1 MTSTDPNLVFQD
13 TISIFNVKQVYW
25 RRYESRRSPK
35 PTHCNRKRK
44 KIKYGE
50 ERRMELFHRAMWH
63 VAVESWQWIH
73 QVAAPCNLARGSRMT
88 WHWIR
93 PNIRHIGILF
103 PVSIS
108 TISPQSTCHSA
119 PVYEILSKSDAPWQ
133 KNDVVSIFEM
143 ANLRHLRFYGSNN
156 GFFEKPMY
164 NFVQVVNRDC
174 SSELLSFW
182 ENRVFAFWRQTDR
195 RTHRWTGP
203 TH

>member
-1 MTSTDPNLVFQD
+1 MKAPTPTSDQMMTS
-13 TISIFNVKQVYW
+13 
-25 RRYESRRSPK
+25 RYE
-35 PTHCNRKRK
+35 CA
-44 KIKYGE
+44 
-50 ERRMELFHRAMWH
+50 HRQCGVHPALWH

-73 QVAAPCNLARGSRMT
+73 QVAAPCNLARGSRVT

-93 PNIRHIGILF
+93 PNIRHIGILL

-108 TISPQSTCHSA
+108 TIPPQSTCHSA

-133 KNDVVSIFEM
+133 KNDVVSIFDM
-143 ANLRHLRFYGSNN
+143 ANLRHLRFYWSNN